1 MGRAC
6 TVASPQGQPARQR
19 LAARLDRDASAGEK
33 AAMSFWIKLLLGVA
47 AAYVLVALAGY
58 FGQRKLMYFPDR
70 ERVQPGQVG
79 LAAVEERVLKTPDG
93 ARVIAWYGKA
103 RPGQPTLL
111 YFHGNGG
118 ALSVRAERIRRF
130 MAEGWGVY
138 MMTYRGYGG
147 STGRATEVANVADA
161 RLAYGAL
168 VLEGVPPTSIILYGE
183 SLGTGIAT
191 RIAVE
196 RQVAGLILEA
206 PYTSIV
212 DVAAQAYPF
221 LPVRALLTDRYETT
235 KYIAHVKVPLLILHG
250 ARDGVVPVMMGRE
263 LARLANEPKRLVVF
277 PDGRHSNIYV
287 DGNNALAAVRQWIG
301 ALER

>member
-1 MGRAC
+1 
-6 TVASPQGQPARQR
+6 
-19 LAARLDRDASAGEK
+19 
-33 AAMSFWIKLLLGVA
+33 MSLPILPLWVKVLLGFA
-47 AAYVLVALAGY
+47 LAYALLAVAGY

-70 ERVQPGQVG
+70 TRVQPAQAG
-79 LAAVEERVLKTPDG
+79 LPDVSERVLKTPDG

-111 YFHGNGG
+111 YFHGNSGSLV
-118 ALSVRAERIRRF
+118 ARTERVRRF

-147 STGRATEVANVADA
+147 STGRPTEINNVADA

-168 VLEGVPPTSIILYGE
+168 VLEGVPAESIILYGE

-196 RQVAGLILEA
+196 RPVAGLILDA

-221 LPVRALLTDRYETT
+221 LPVRALLTDRYETVR
-235 KYIAHVKVPLLILHG
+235 YVAQVKVPLLILHG
-250 ARDGVVPVMMGRE
+250 ERDGVVPVAMGRE

-277 PDGRHSNIYV
+277 PNGHHSNLYI
-287 DGNNALAAVRQWIG
+287 DGNNAIDAVRRWISE
-301 ALER
+301 LKR